1 MLTPTIPLN
10 PYFRGQN
17 DSPSIYRSATVSFPG
32 FPCGRKRTPLEPLS
46 IARGWH
52 KMMRKRRDMKA
63 TEKKSRIVTAAVIE
77 RDGKVLCAR
86 RKAGLVAGG
95 LWEFPGGKLEE
106 GEAPERGLRREL
118 EEELGV
124 AARVGEFLC
133 SVPFTG
139 SLASFELVVFRAEL
153 LGGDFR
159 LTDHD
164 EIRWLRPEE
173 MDESLFSKP
182 DRPVVRLLARPDP
195 AGNEPEGQV
204 S

>member
-1 MLTPTIPLN
+1 
-10 PYFRGQN
+10 
-17 DSPSIYRSATVSFPG
+17 
-32 FPCGRKRTPLEPLS
+32 
-46 IARGWH
+46 
-52 KMMRKRRDMKA
+52 MKDP
-63 TEKKSRIVTAAVIE
+63 EKKMRTVTAAVIE

-86 RKAGLVAGG
+86 RKPGLIAEG
-95 LWEFPGGKLEE
+95 LWEFPGGKLEA

-124 AARVGEFLC
+124 EARIGEFLC

-173 MDESLFSKP
+173 MDESLFSRP
-182 DRPVVRLLARPDP
+182 DRPVVRMLARRGPSGDK
-195 AGNEPEGQV
+195 PEGQAP
-204 S
+204 

>member
-1 MLTPTIPLN
+1 M
-10 PYFRGQN
+10 
-17 DSPSIYRSATVSFPG
+17 
-32 FPCGRKRTPLEPLS
+32 GRE
-46 IARGWH
+46 
-52 KMMRKRRDMKA
+52 RRDMKA
-63 TEKKSRIVTAAVIE
+63 IKATKVTAAVIE

-106 GEAPERGLRREL
+106 GEDPEKGLQREL

-124 AARVGEFLC
+124 EARVGEFLC

-139 SLASFELVVFRAEL
+139 SLASFELVVYRAQL
-153 LGGDFR
+153 LGRDLR

-164 EIRWLRPEE
+164 EIRWLAPED

-182 DRPVVRLLARPDP
+182 DRPVVRMLARGTSEER
-195 AGNEPEGQV
+195 AKKGRAA
-204 S
+204 